1 MDCPV
6 RSRLIAQIF
15 RFRKLD
21 NSNCVF
27 LTVWT
32 TYQTGQ
38 LWYWL
43 QLDRVWNVW
52 KIADYH
58 GHGESNL
65 LPPFNAYQPTISLCA
80 FVVLIKWW
88 ICIPFHLKKKILCW
102 QFGFNGSVIIK
113 NSSYSL
119 FICLYQI
126 TYNPSLYVEV
136 PTRVFLFIYF
146 FQFIWISW
154 SFLLF
159 LEFFWC
165 IFLYTYHINR
175 FFSFSL
181 D

>member
-1 MDCPV
+1 MCSFKTRMDCPV

-43 QLDRVWNVW
+43 QLDGVWNVW

-88 ICIPFHLKKKILCW
+88 ICIPFHLKKKKKKS
-102 QFGFNGSVIIK
+102 SVGNLDSMEVSSLKIQVIACLFVYIKLHIIHL
-113 NSSYSL
+113 SM
-119 FICLYQI
+119 
-126 TYNPSLYVEV
+126 
-136 PTRVFLFIYF
+136 
-146 FQFIWISW
+146 
-154 SFLLF
+154 
-159 LEFFWC
+159 
-165 IFLYTYHINR
+165 
-175 FFSFSL
+175 
-181 D
+181 